1 MATTGR
7 CGGIPSGRPVRS
19 GLRRIVR
26 TSIRNPMNPRST
38 SQPKEYHSRRSQP
51 AVIVLSGWIAARVM
65 PATVLPIASRRQG

>member
-1 MATTGR
+1 
-7 CGGIPSGRPVRS
+7 
-19 GLRRIVR
+19 
-26 TSIRNPMNPRST
+26 MNPRST